1 MKMFFKSLSKSD
13 LMLLGLTPAA
23 CSYSK
28 ENFWIRNDNII
39 TRNSEKVDIMK
50 IIKSI
55 EESSLLIKGVNE
67 KIQNEV

>member
-1 MKMFFKSLSKSD
+1 MIA
-13 LMLLGLTPAA
+13 LL
-23 CSYSK
+23 
-28 ENFWIRNDNII
+28 FRNA
-39 TRNSEKVDIMK
+39 EKVDIMK

>member
-1 MKMFFKSLSKSD
+1 MIT
-13 LMLLGLTPAA
+13 LL
-23 CSYSK
+23 
-28 ENFWIRNDNII
+28 F
-39 TRNSEKVDIMK
+39 RNSEKVDIMK